1 MKLDAAQ
8 VLEGYFWLPGDTNK
22 VSGRLSISEVG
33 KCSLELMGAFGGEA
47 AQFRDEPKDL
57 STIHGIVQGGPVTL
71 YDCFYLTNNF
81 AFAGAVAV
89 SKLHV
94 ATVFR
99 GENLPP
105 ENELRF
111 TKLEAAVTGLDD
123 WLQVTG
129 IEAGFEFDTAHK
141 VQSAFIRYVP
151 PPKIE
156 LTLPGMRVSFEF
168 AWTAPGGKVK
178 NEAKITHQARL
189 VVVPDAETNF
199 EDLRQQLGRLVNFLS
214 FAVDQTLD
222 VDALFASSPSAM
234 MDVGDGEKPISMPVF
249 YESST
254 RTRPVNVE
262 RYSMLF
268 SYPEVANELQRMLT
282 DWLAH
287 HEALSPAFNLYFAV
301 RAGRH
306 AFLESAFLSIAQGLE
321 TLHDRTS
328 SESVEPPEAF
338 AKRVAAIMDTCPEPH
353 REWLEEQLAYAN
365 KLSLRKRMQRMLKP
379 FASHFGS
386 ADARKDF
393 VSKMVDT
400 RNYLTHYDP
409 ALATRAARR
418 DELRPLVSKLEA
430 LFQLHLSLLV
440 GIDATRI
447 EKMIA
452 SNRKL
457 RWRLGLDPG

>member
-8 VLEGYFWLPGDTNK
+8 VLEGYFWLPGDTDK
-22 VSGRLSISEVG
+22 VSGRLYISEVG
-33 KCSLELMGAFGGEA
+33 KCSLELMGPFGGEA
-47 AQFRDEPKDL
+47 AQFRDEPKNL

-71 YDCFYLTNNF
+71 YDCFYLTENF
-81 AFAGAVAV
+81 AFLGGVAV

-99 GENLPP
+99 GANLPP
-105 ENELRF
+105 EDELRF
-111 TKLEAAVTGLDD
+111 SKLEAAVTGLDD

-129 IEAGFEFDTAHK
+129 IEAGFEFDDAHK
-141 VQSAFIRYVP
+141 VQAAFIRYVP

-156 LTLPGMRVSFEF
+156 LVLPGMRVSFEF

-178 NEAKITHQARL
+178 NEAKITQQARL
-189 VVVPDAETNF
+189 VVVPDAEATF
-199 EDLRQQLGRLVNFLS
+199 EDLRQRLGRLVNFLC
-214 FAVDQTLD
+214 FAVDQTLNI
-222 VDALFASSPSAM
+222 DALFAYSPSATIE
-234 MDVGDGEKPISMPVF
+234 VRDGGKSISMPVF

-254 RTRPVNVE
+254 PARSVDVE

-268 SYPEVANELQRMLT
+268 SYPDVADQLQRMLT

-301 RAGRH
+301 LAGRH
-306 AFLESAFLSIAQGLE
+306 AFLESAFLSVAQGLE

-328 SESVEPPEAF
+328 SETVEPPVEF
-338 AKRVAAIMDTCPEPH
+338 TERVSAIMATCPEPH

-379 FASHFGS
+379 FASHFGN
-386 ADARKDF
+386 AVARKDF
-393 VSKMVDT
+393 VDKMVDT

-409 ALATRAARR
+409 ALATRAAHRT
-418 DELRPLVSKLEA
+418 DLLPLVSKLEA
-430 LFQLHLSLLV
+430 LFQLHLLLLV
-440 GIDATRI
+440 GIDQARI
-447 EKMIA
+447 EKLTK

-457 RWRLGLDPG
+457 RWRLGWEPG

>member
-8 VLEGYFWLPGDTNK
+8 VLEGYFWLPGDTEK

-33 KCSLELMGAFGGEA
+33 KCSLELIGAFGGEA
-47 AQFRDEPKDL
+47 AQFRDERKDL
-57 STIHGIVQGGPVTL
+57 STIHGIVQGGLITL
-71 YDCFYLTNNF
+71 YDCFYLTENF
-81 AFAGAVAV
+81 SFGGVAV
-89 SKLHV
+89 SKVHV

-99 GENLPP
+99 GANLPP
-105 ENELRF
+105 EGELRF
-111 TKLEAAVTGLDD
+111 SKLEAAVTGLDD
-123 WLQVTG
+123 WLQITG
-129 IEAGFEFDTAHK
+129 IDAGFEFDAANK
-141 VQSAFIRYVP
+141 VQAAFIRYVP
-151 PPKIE
+151 PPQIE

-168 AWTAPGGKVK
+168 VWTAPGGRVK

-189 VVVPDAETNF
+189 VVVPEAETNF
-199 EDLRQQLGRLVNFLS
+199 KELRQHLGRLINFLS

-222 VDALFASSPSAM
+222 VDALFAYLPSATM
-234 MDVGDGEKPISMPVF
+234 EVGDGEKAISMPVF
-249 YESST
+249 YERSI

-268 SYPEVANELQRMLT
+268 SYPEVADRLPRLLT
-282 DWLAH
+282 SWLAQ

-306 AFLESAFLSIAQGLE
+306 AFLESTFLSIAQGLE

-328 SESVEPPEAF
+328 GATVEPPEKF
-338 AKRVAAIMDTCPEPH
+338 AARVSAIIATCPQPH
-353 REWLEEQLAYAN
+353 LEWLEERLAYAN

-379 FASHFGS
+379 FAKHFGN
-386 ADARKDF
+386 ADARKEF
-393 VSKMVDT
+393 VDKMVDT

-409 ALATRAARR
+409 ALAARAARR

-430 LFQLHLSLLV
+430 LFQLHLLQLV
-440 GIDATRI
+440 GIDTAWI
-447 EKMIA
+447 EKLII